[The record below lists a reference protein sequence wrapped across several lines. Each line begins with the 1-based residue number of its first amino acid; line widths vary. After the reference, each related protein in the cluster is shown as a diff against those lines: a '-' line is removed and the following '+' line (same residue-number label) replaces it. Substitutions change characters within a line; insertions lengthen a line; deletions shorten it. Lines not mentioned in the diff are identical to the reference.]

1 MKKTDLEKERRHNEI
16 SQQIVERVRY
26 KLFVMHVLLN
36 DILQMFNP
44 FFAPSSF
51 DETSWS
57 RD

>member
-26 KLFVMHVLLN
+26 KLFVMHDLLN
-36 DILQMFNP
+36 DVLQMFKP

-51 DETSWS
+51 DETS
-57 RD
+57 